1 LLNKSNIRSV
11 LMKNAFLAIV
21 LGMTAAGIAATHEFF
36 VIPREVRDY
45 KAGDTIPLAVLSTHY
60 FMVGEEIESPA
71 TVNDVYVLQSGENT
85 RLPLTA
91 NEGQLIYETSY
102 TLKDNTPAI
111 LVGNRVG
118 AYYCL
123 FIDGSYA
130 DGKRDEVARANP
142 QKTIGRS
149 YFYAKFSKTYLNPD
163 PRDTAYR
170 NPLGQTLEIVPL
182 TNPASIAKGKNAEFQ
197 VFYKGQ
203 PLGNAEV
210 SATYNGYDSQKENS
224 YALTETTKQSGRVR
238 FKINQSGIWLVRVS
252 DTRRGDPGVDVQ
264 ELSAIVVFIVNGK

>member
-1 LLNKSNIRSV
+1 MQKAFVAVLLGI
-11 LMKNAFLAIV
+11 
-21 LGMTAAGIAATHEFF
+21 TAAGIVGAHEFF

-60 FMVGEEIESPA
+60 FMVGEEIETPP
-71 TVNDVYVLQSGENT
+71 TVNDVYVLQSGGKT
-85 RLPLTA
+85 TLPLTA
-91 NEGQLIYETSY
+91 NQEQLRYETSY
-102 TLKDNTPAI
+102 TLRDNTPAV

-118 AYYCL
+118 AYYCI
-123 FIDGSYA
+123 FTDGSYA
-130 DGKRDEVARANP
+130 DGKREEVARANP

-149 YFYAKFSKTYLNPD
+149 HFYAKFSKTYLNPD
-163 PRDTAYR
+163 LKDTAYK

-182 TNPASIAKGKNAEFQ
+182 TNPATIAKGKNAEFQ
-197 VFYKGQ
+197 VFYHGR

-210 SATYNGYDSQKENS
+210 SATYNGYDPKKENS

-238 FKINQSGIWLVRVS
+238 FRINQSGIWLVRVS

-264 ELSAIVVFIVNGK
+264 ELTAIVVFTVK

>member
-1 LLNKSNIRSV
+1 
-11 LMKNAFLAIV
+11 MKKAFLMV
-21 LGMTAAGIAATHEFF
+21 FLGMAAAGIVGSHEFF
-36 VIPREVRDY
+36 VIPREIRDY

-60 FMVGEEIESPA
+60 FMVGEEIETPE
-71 TVNDVYVLQSGENT
+71 TVNDVYVLQSGGKT
-85 RLPLTA
+85 SLPLTA
-91 NEGQLIYETSY
+91 NQGQLIYETRY
-102 TLKDNTPAI
+102 TLKDNTPAV

-118 AYYCL
+118 AYYCI
-123 FIDGSYA
+123 FTDGSYA
-130 DGKRDEVARANP
+130 DGRRDEVAKTNP

-163 PRDTAYR
+163 PKDRAYK

-182 TNPASIAKGKNAEFQ
+182 TNPAKIVKGKNAEFQ

-210 SATYNGYDSQKENS
+210 SATYNGYDSRTENS

-238 FKINQSGIWLVRVS
+238 FKITQSGIWLVRVS

-264 ELSAIVVFIVNGK
+264 ELTAIVVFTVK

>member
-1 LLNKSNIRSV
+1 M
-11 LMKNAFLAIV
+11 MKKAFLTV
-21 LGMTAAGIAATHEFF
+21 LLGMAAVGIVGSHEFF
-36 VIPREVRDY
+36 VIPREVKDY

-60 FMVGEEIESPA
+60 FMVGEEIETPE
-71 TVNDVYVLQSGENT
+71 TVNDVYVLQSGGKAS
-85 RLPLTA
+85 LPLTA
-91 NEGQLIYETSY
+91 NQGQLFYETSY

-118 AYYCL
+118 AYYCI
-123 FIDGSYA
+123 FTDGSYA
-130 DGKRDEVARANP
+130 DGRRDEVAKAYP

-149 YFYAKFSKTYLNPD
+149 HFYAKFSKTYLNPD
-163 PRDTAYR
+163 PRDTMYR

-182 TNPASIAKGKNAEFQ
+182 TNPAKIAKGKNAEFQ

-210 SATYNGYDSQKENS
+210 SATYNGYNPKRENS

-252 DTRRGDPGVDVQ
+252 DTRRGDPGVDMQ
-264 ELSAIVVFIVNGK
+264 ELAAIVVFTVK